1 MILGDGGRW
10 SPGSGGKSKRPKGRA
25 GVAALQVGSVVIT
38 FDPAGESNRVAVKLS
53 YAAKTNI

>member
-1 MILGDGGRW
+1 V
-10 SPGSGGKSKRPKGRA
+10 GSGGKSKRPKGRA

-53 YAAKTNI
+53 EQPRQISDASE

>member
-1 MILGDGGRW
+1 M
-10 SPGSGGKSKRPKGRA
+10 GSGGKSKRPKGRA

-38 FDPAGESNRVAVKLS
+38 FNPAGESNRVAVKLS